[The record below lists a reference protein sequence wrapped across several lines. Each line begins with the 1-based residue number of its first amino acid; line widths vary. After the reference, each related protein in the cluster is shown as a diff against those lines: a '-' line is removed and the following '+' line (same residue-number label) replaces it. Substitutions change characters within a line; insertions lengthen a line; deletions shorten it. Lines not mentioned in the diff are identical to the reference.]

1 VRPVI
6 DLTLL
11 LVALPLALLFTERN
25 LFLAAA
31 ICVGTVVGFQVTML
45 VSNSLGSLSLIK
57 SSALAAWIP
66 VIAFLPLTVFTLR
79 LVNR

>member
-1 VRPVI
+1 
-6 DLTLL
+6 
-11 LVALPLALLFTERN
+11 
-25 LFLAAA
+25 
-31 ICVGTVVGFQVTML
+31 ML